1 MVMTLPPRYRDPIVL
16 YYFQDMNV
24 VETARILGIPEG
36 TLKARL
42 HRGKDFL
49 RRRLKAA
56 GVAEAR
62 PPPTHR
68 RRSHTDM
75 DDLDRLLA
83 SDDAMVPSAR
93 FTADV
98 MERIASEPTEPVVFP
113 WGRFAAGVLACMA
126 WAACGV
132 WILESAGACFSPIRS
147 RRLLRSN

>member
-1 MVMTLPPRYRDPIVL
+1 
-16 YYFQDMNV
+16 
-24 VETARILGIPEG
+24 
-36 TLKARL
+36 
-42 HRGKDFL
+42 
-49 RRRLKAA
+49 
-56 GVAEAR
+56 
-62 PPPTHR
+62 
-68 RRSHTDM
+68 M

-132 WILESAGACFSPIRS
+132 WILESGG
-147 RRLLRSN
+147 RLLLADPLATLASVRTELEYAVVTIVATLVAVRLPMGRSDS